1 MIGNLKD
8 ETETENTKI
17 DRKIRAYSKDLNLT
31 KSIIRGTA
39 NNMERNL
46 RLLNEDKREISILKT
61 KANQA
66 RALLQDLKTNMN
78 EDKSEISNLKT
89 KANQAEVLL
98 QGLNQQIKSLND
110 TMRETENKLKLL
122 TGPGSEKYVKM
133 LAGTLELK
141 GGSTYTRGNV
151 FALNSR
157 GRMGPV
163 RIVKNLSQGD

>member
-1 MIGNLKD
+1 MIGNLKE
-8 ETETENTKI
+8 ETETENEKI

-66 RALLQDLKTNMN
+66 STLLQDLKTNMN
-78 EDKSEISNLKT
+78 EDKSEISILKT

-110 TMRETENKLKLL
+110 TMRETERKN
-122 TGPGSEKYVKM
+122 YVKM

-163 RIVKNLSQGD
+163 RFLTNLSLGD

>member
-66 RALLQDLKTNMN
+66 
-78 EDKSEISNLKT
+78 
-89 KANQAEVLL
+89 EVLL

-110 TMRETENKLKLL
+110 TIV
-122 TGPGSEKYVKM
+122 SERYVKM

-163 RIVKNLSQGD
+163 RIFANLSQGD

>member
-78 EDKSEISNLKT
+78 EDKSEISILKT

-110 TMRETENKLKLL
+110 TIV
-122 TGPGSEKYVKM
+122 SERYVKM

-163 RIVKNLSQGD
+163 RIFANLSQGD